1 MPNSDMVQS
10 VLKALDILR
19 LTAASPRGMRLN
31 EIAEALGMKTS
42 TAHNLIRTLCARG
55 FLCKDSASRFHPG
68 NAIQELSS
76 LSSRNQVMVEAAALL
91 RQLHD
96 AYPLATITF
105 SEMTTGAIRCR
116 LRMSPDRPG
125 ELQQPMD
132 YVFQPYVSPTAL
144 CLQATAVNAPEYEQ
158 LFPFADFG
166 TATWNTSEN
175 FTRQKDQVRQQGYA
189 LRRKNDATAIA
200 FAIPEKYVLGLSLEL
215 ELENIDALISAG
227 KRKIRD
233 FRAALA

>member
-1 MPNSDMVQS
+1 MPRSDMVQS

-19 LTAASPRGMRLN
+19 LAASSPRGMRLN

-55 FLCKDSASRFHPG
+55 FLSKDSANRFHSG
-68 NAIQELSS
+68 NAIHELSS
-76 LSSRNQVMVEAAALL
+76 LSSRNQVMVKAAALL
-91 RQLHD
+91 RQLYD
-96 AYPLATITF
+96 DYPLATITF
-105 SEMTTGAIRCR
+105 SELTTGAIRCR
-116 LRMSPDRPG
+116 LRMSSDRPG

-132 YVFQPYVSPTAL
+132 YVFQPYVSPTAV

-166 TATWNTSEN
+166 AATWGTSEA
-175 FTRQKDQVRQQGYA
+175 FTQEKDLVRQQSYA
-189 LRRKNDATAIA
+189 IRRKNNATAIA
-200 FAIPEKYVLGLSLEL
+200 FAVPEKYVLGLSLEI
-215 ELENIDALISAG
+215 EQENLDALIAAA

>member
-31 EIAEALGMKTS
+31 EIAEALAMKTS

-68 NAIQELSS
+68 NAIQELAS
-76 LSSRNQVMVEAAALL
+76 LKSRNLVMVEAANLL
-91 RQLHD
+91 RRIHGDLPQ
-96 AYPLATITF
+96 ATITF

-125 ELQQPMD
+125 ELQQPME
-132 YVFQPYVSPTAL
+132 YVFQPYVSPTAI

-166 TATWNTSEN
+166 AATWDAYDN
-175 FTRQKDQVRQQGYA
+175 FARQKDQVRQRGYA
-189 LRRKNDATAIA
+189 LRRKNNTTAIA
-200 FAIPEKYVLGLSLEL
+200 FAIPEKYVLGLSLEQEDL
-215 ELENIDALISAG
+215 EALITHV
-227 KRKIRD
+227 KQHLRD
-233 FRAALA
+233 FRAALE